1 MSAEELGALLEKAS
15 VVASTPPPCTPR
27 SLNESAHTHTN
38 EAAVRVRMSRS
49 RLDSCHSPA
58 GSTVLLPLSLRAHSP
73 SGLGTI
79 ATAGDVLPLSPPHAC
94 RTFAS
99 FASISSR
106 PTARYNFR
114 LRELH
119 QRPNYLGISSKTMN
133 LQQDAHLEGDNLR
146 GRIFRAQAKIRTA
159 DKRAHNKRIN
169 VFDSPNL
176 LRDSCLVKLGL

>member
-1 MSAEELGALLEKAS
+1 MSAEELGTLLTKAS
-15 VVASTPPPCTPR
+15 VLVHPRPPCTPR
-27 SLNESAHTHTN
+27 RPSNESA
-38 EAAVRVRMSRS
+38 AAVRVRMSRS
-49 RLDSCHSPA
+49 RLDTCHSPA
-58 GSTVLLPLSLRAHSP
+58 GSTVLLPLSLRTHSP

-114 LRELH
+114 LRQLH
-119 QRPNYLGISSKTMN
+119 QRPNYLGIASKTMN
-133 LQQDAHLEGDNLR
+133 LQQDANLEGDNLR
-146 GRIFRAQAKIRTA
+146 GRISRAHKKIRIS

-176 LRDSCLVKLGL
+176 LRDSCLVKLDL